1 MLIDELRNRLRVQPF
16 RAFTVHVLDGTQV
29 HIHHLD
35 YAWLLP
41 SGGELHVEDSQGKV
55 HLIDTA
61 QISQI
66 SYDAPQ
72 EMTPQPN

>member
-1 MLIDELRNRLRVQPF
+1 MQVSDES
-16 RAFTVHVLDGTQV
+16 QV
-29 HIHHLD
+29 NIHHHD

-41 SGGELHVEDSQGKV
+41 SGGELHVEDSLGKV

-61 QISQI
+61 QISQL

-72 EMTPQPN
+72 ESTARP

>member
-1 MLIDELRNRLRVQPF
+1 MQVS
-16 RAFTVHVLDGTQV
+16 DGSQV
-29 HIHHLD
+29 NIHHHD

-41 SGGELHVEDSQGKV
+41 SGGELHVEDSPSKV

-61 QISQI
+61 QISQL

-72 EMTPQPN
+72 ESTARP